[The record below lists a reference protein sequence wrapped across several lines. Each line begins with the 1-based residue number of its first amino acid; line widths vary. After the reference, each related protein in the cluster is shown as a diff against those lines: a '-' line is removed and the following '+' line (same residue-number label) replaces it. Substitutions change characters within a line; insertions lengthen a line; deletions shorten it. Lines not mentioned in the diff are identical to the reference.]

1 MFSDLLLFIIL
12 YYRDKIKNLKKSA
25 VFGSRIKKVDKKMVN
40 AATAPVECNDSLE
53 KESFEAVTE
62 DEDEAEVEEEE
73 EEDDRAS
80 FFDEDFGS
88 CGSGDVTPLES
99 SKYKRVTQ
107 SSHQDSP
114 PAKKSFLDAMVIFME
129 TISKTITQPD
139 ASQGSSGGPCT
150 NGHNYQVL
158 DKEMGILFCSKCGA
172 TLRVPK

>member
-1 MFSDLLLFIIL
+1 MKAAGDS
-12 YYRDKIKNLKKSA
+12 
-25 VFGSRIKKVDKKMVN
+25 FGKRIKEVDKELANTV
-40 AATAPVECNDSLE
+40 TAPVECNDSLE
-53 KESFEAVTE
+53 KESYEAV
-62 DEDEAEVEEEE
+62 AVAEEEE

-88 CGSGDVTPLES
+88 CGSATPLES

-114 PAKKSFLDAMVIFME
+114 PAKKSFLDAMVTFME
-129 TISKTITQPD
+129 TISKTFTQPD
-139 ASQGSSGGPCT
+139 ASQGSSGGPCA